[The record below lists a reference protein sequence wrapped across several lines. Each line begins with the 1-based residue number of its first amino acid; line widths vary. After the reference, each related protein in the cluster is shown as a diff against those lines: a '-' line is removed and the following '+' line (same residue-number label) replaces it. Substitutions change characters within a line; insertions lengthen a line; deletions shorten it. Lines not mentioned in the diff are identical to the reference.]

1 MTKIILVRHC
11 QAEGN
16 EKRFFQGRI
25 NTEITEKGKRQIEAT
40 VNKLKD
46 EPIDVVYSSPLK
58 RAFFTAKSIAESHN
72 IPEDKIILDDDLM
85 EINAGIW
92 DGMYIKAIVRLFPEQ
107 SDNWDNHPERFNP
120 EKSEGMESVY
130 QRAGRMLRKLIDN
143 NEGKCVCVVSHGC
156 AIRNML
162 CNAYG
167 KPIDELKTVP
177 WGTNCA
183 ISTIV
188 ADDGWVEV
196 VSENDTEHLK
206 DIQ

>member
-58 RAFFTAKSIAESHN
+58 RAFVTAKSIAESHN

-92 DGMYIKAIVRLFPEQ
+92 DGMYIKDIVRLFLNRAITGIITQNALIPKKRGNGKRLSACWQ
-107 SDNWDNHPERFNP
+107 NV
-120 EKSEGMESVY
+120 EK
-130 QRAGRMLRKLIDN
+130 
-143 NEGKCVCVVSHGC
+143 
-156 AIRNML
+156 
-162 CNAYG
+162 AY
-167 KPIDELKTVP
+167 
-177 WGTNCA
+177 
-183 ISTIV
+183 
-188 ADDGWVEV
+188 
-196 VSENDTEHLK
+196 
-206 DIQ
+206 